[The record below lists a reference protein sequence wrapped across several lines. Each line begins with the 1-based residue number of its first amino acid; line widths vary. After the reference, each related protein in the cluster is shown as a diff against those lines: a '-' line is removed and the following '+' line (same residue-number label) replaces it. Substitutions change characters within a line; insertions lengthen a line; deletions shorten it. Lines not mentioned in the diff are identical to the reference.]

1 MATRGSETGIEA
13 ERTAREDVPE
23 DQPRRRILIVEEDSH
38 VRERLRMV
46 LEQNRHRVL
55 EAADGV
61 AGVMSA
67 LVDQPEIAFVGVDLP
82 QLDGYEVARRIR
94 ANQDT
99 QYIYLVAL
107 TGRARDRVRACEAG
121 FDEYVITPIDPD
133 HLAGILAARPVRSE
147 A

>member
-1 MATRGSETGIEA
+1 MTATAVTHNEG
-13 ERTAREDVPE
+13 
-23 DQPRRRILIVEEDSH
+23 PRRRILIVEEDSH